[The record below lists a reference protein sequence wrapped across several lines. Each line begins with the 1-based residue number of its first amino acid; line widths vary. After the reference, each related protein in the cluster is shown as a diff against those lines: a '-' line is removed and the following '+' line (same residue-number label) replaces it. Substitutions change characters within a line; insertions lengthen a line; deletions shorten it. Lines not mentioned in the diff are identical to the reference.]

1 MPKIVKVGETMKKKL
16 EKMLSE
22 NIAVKI
28 SDDWV
33 LFDDLTAY
41 NEQTQEWK
49 EYKSI
54 EEVEVE
60 KITAINVFEEV

>member
-1 MPKIVKVGETMKKKL
+1 MKKKL

-28 SDDWV
+28 SNDWV

-41 NEQTQEWK
+41 NEKTQEWK

-54 EEVEVE
+54 DEVEVE
-60 KITAINVFEEV
+60 QITAINVFEEV

>member
-1 MPKIVKVGETMKKKL
+1 
-16 EKMLSE
+16 MLSE

-28 SDDWV
+28 SNDWV

-54 EEVEVE
+54 DEVEVE

>member
-1 MPKIVKVGETMKKKL
+1 MNKKL

-28 SDDWV
+28 SNDWV

-41 NEQTQEWK
+41 NEKTQEWK

-54 EEVEVE
+54 DEVEVE
-60 KITAINVFEEV
+60 QITAINVFEEV

>member
-1 MPKIVKVGETMKKKL
+1 MKKKL

-28 SDDWV
+28 SNDWV

-54 EEVEVE
+54 DEVEVE
-60 KITAINVFEEV
+60 QITVINVFEEVE

>member
-1 MPKIVKVGETMKKKL
+1 MKKKL

-28 SDDWV
+28 SNDWV

-41 NEQTQEWK
+41 NEKTQEWK

-54 EEVEVE
+54 DEVEVE